1 MDTLLSK
8 APLDVNDPGYQEPV
22 PKDEPFA
29 TSAKANTGAA
39 SGGPQTRPNEKKE
52 REKDREGG
60 KGRRRGGKVYNPP
73 IKGDDPNATE
83 QTETNDAVKT
93 GKDKVAKGGKQDY
106 DGKKLEKK
114 GDKADAKDGKGD
126 KEKGG
131 RSRRSR
137 KDKLNAPAV
146 KDDEAGKKAKQDRPR
161 NRDRR
166 QGGGMM
172 QPDLYGP
179 GPRGMPM

>member
-1 MDTLLSK
+1 MLSK

-39 SGGPQTRPNEKKE
+39 SGGAQTRPNEKKE

-83 QTETNDAVKT
+83 QTETNDAEKRT
-93 GKDKVAKGGKQDY
+93 GKDKVAKGGKQDH